1 MEIKSKREG
10 EVLTVWLEG
19 DVCPGCVPQT
29 EAFFNGNVDGVKK
42 LVVDFGGG
50 KKLAKEGLMLLLST
64 KKKLA
69 GAEMS
74 LVNVGEELY
83 DKLDEQGI
91 TTLIN
96 ISKPKQS

>member
-42 LVVDFGGG
+42 LVVDFGGV

-69 GAEMS
+69 GAECRS
-74 LVNVGEELY
+74 STSA
-83 DKLDEQGI
+83 KSS
-91 TTLIN
+91 TTSSTSRESPRL
-96 ISKPKQS
+96 